1 VLGEY
6 GDVDIA
12 LDSFPFSGCLTT
24 CEALW
29 MGVPVVTLPCTR
41 PVSRQSQAFL
51 TALGRTEWVA
61 QDHDDYVHIATDLA
75 SDLSRL
81 AEFRRDQR
89 ARMAASPVCDGPRFA
104 RHFEAALRSIWQS
117 WCARAPDTT
126 RNAGERRMEPRNMAR
141 AAAKSVRTRAV
152 SVACCLILATALWS
166 PTPADA
172 QGPVKSLLEMR
183 QDRVIVQQWDL
194 SCGAAALATL
204 LNYQH
209 GDPISEREIAK
220 GLIER
225 EEYLAE
231 PLLVRARHGF
241 SLLDLKR
248 YVEQRGYRGIGYG
261 KLALGDLIERA
272 PIMVPVDFNG
282 YNHFVV
288 FRGTRGNRILVA
300 DPAWGNRT
308 LTIDEF
314 EDAWLT
320 FPEFG
325 RVGFVVAHQDGTLP
339 ANRLAPRPED
349 FVFLR

>member
-12 LDSFPFSGCLTT
+12 LDPFPFSGCLTT

-29 MGVPVVTLPCTR
+29 MGVPVVTLPRTR

-51 TALGRTEWVA
+51 SALGRTEWVA
-61 QDHDDYVHIATDLA
+61 QDPDDYVRISADLA
-75 SDLSRL
+75 SDPVRL
-81 AEFRRDQR
+81 VTLRRDQR

-117 WCARAPDTT
+117 WCAGAPEAT
-126 RNAGERRMEPRNMAR
+126 RNAGERRMEPRNMAE
-141 AAAKSVRTRAV
+141 AAASSVRTRV
-152 SVACCLILATALWS
+152 VTMACCLVLATALWS

-172 QGPVKSLLEMR
+172 QAPVKSLLEMR
-183 QDRVIVQQWDL
+183 QDRVVVQQWDL

-209 GDPISEREIAK
+209 GDPVSEREIAK
-220 GLIER
+220 GLIQR
-225 EEYLAE
+225 EEYLE
-231 PLLVRARHGF
+231 NPILVRARHGF

-248 YVEQRGYRGIGYG
+248 YVEQRGYQGIGYG
-261 KLALGDLIERA
+261 QLALEDLVERA
-272 PIMVPVDFNG
+272 PIMVPVSFRG

-288 FRGTRGNRILVA
+288 FRGVRGNRVLVA

-308 LTIDEF
+308 LTFDEF

-320 FPEFG
+320 YPEFG
-325 RVGFVVAHQDGTLP
+325 RVGFVVAQEDGTLP
-339 ANRLAPRPED
+339 PNRLPPRADD